1 MTESGPF
8 YESILNSVKKNL
20 GIMEDIT
27 AFDPDIVLLINSTF
41 AKLHQMGVGPED
53 TYEIEDETNTWDE
66 FYTNK
71 DIAMVRGYMFLEV
84 RMMFDPPTASVLSSL
99 EKKIA
104 EYEWRLNVADD
115 DLIYGSNQNG
125 NESDL

>member
-1 MTESGPF
+1 MTESGPL

-20 GIMEDIT
+20 GIMEDVT
-27 AFDPDIVLLINSTF
+27 AFDPDLVLLINSTF
-41 AKLHQMGVGPED
+41 AKLHQMGVGPEE
-53 TYEIEDETNTWDE
+53 TFEIEDSSNTWDE

-71 DIAMVRGYMFLEV
+71 DIALVKGYIYMEV
-84 RMMFDPPTASVLSSL
+84 RLIFDPPTASVLTSL

-115 DLIYGSNQNG
+115 EPIFRSNQNG